1 MIDRTKEEIEK
12 EIIELILERIQ
23 PAVEADGGMI
33 VYQGFENGIVSVS
46 MQGACSG
53 CPSSEMTLKHGI
65 ENMLKYFVPEVE
77 EVIAI

>member
-1 MIDRTKEEIEK
+1 MTDRSKEDIERDII
-12 EIIELILERIQ
+12 EIINEQVQ

-33 VYQGFENGIVSVS
+33 VYHGFENGIVSVS

-53 CPSSEMTLKHGI
+53 CSSSEITLKNGI
-65 ENMLKYFVPEVE
+65 ESMLKYFVPEVQ